1 MTTRASS
8 ISEVKLIYGATVV
21 IYDRNRFII
30 QAAGVSVEEL
40 FKIADPTEKYQ
51 VVLINIL
58 PNLSVEHLI
67 A

>member
-1 MTTRASS
+1 
-8 ISEVKLIYGATVV
+8 VKFKLIYGATLV